1 MKTWSSSIE
10 LKKAESTFK
19 LLNMNLKM
27 KTILILYTEKPDQS
41 LVISALEII
50 KYQKLL
56 DHVLGH
62 GSYMLESVNDL
73 N

>member
-1 MKTWSSSIE
+1 MIQ
-10 LKKAESTFK
+10 LYRIKKGGKYVHTVEYESQNEK
-19 LLNMNLKM
+19 DPK
-27 KTILILYTEKPDQS
+27 ILYTEKKEQS

-56 DHVLGH
+56 DNVLGH
-62 GSYMLESVNDL
+62 GSYMLESITDL

>member
-1 MKTWSSSIE
+1 MIQ
-10 LKKAESTFK
+10 LYRIKKGRKYIQTVKYESQNENDPK
-19 LLNMNLKM
+19 
-27 KTILILYTEKPDQS
+27 ILYTEKPDQS